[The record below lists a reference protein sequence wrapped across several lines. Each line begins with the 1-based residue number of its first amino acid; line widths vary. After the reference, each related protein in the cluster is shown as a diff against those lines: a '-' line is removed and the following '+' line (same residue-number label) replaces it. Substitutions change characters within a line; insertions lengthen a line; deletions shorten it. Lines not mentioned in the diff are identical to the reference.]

1 MPGVRVKKMQ
11 TQGMRA
17 SGTGYITF
25 EDVKVPVRSREA
37 GPAGGQRAT
46 DVTGVCSHLIGK
58 ENHGFKAIMYDFNHG
73 ARSALS
79 VRGVLGAERLAMR
92 RPRRALHL
100 RCVLQPLRAR
110 LP

>member
-25 EDVKVPVRSREA
+25 EDVKVPVRFRGQGRRVG
-37 GPAGGQRAT
+37 GPA
-46 DVTGVCSHLIGK
+46 DVNGVCSHLIGK

-73 ARSALS
+73 ARAQ
-79 VRGVLGAERLAMR
+79 R
-92 RPRRALHL
+92 
-100 RCVLQPLRAR
+100 
-110 LP
+110 